1 MRFYLPTGK
10 KKKFYDCRSE
20 VSFVVFWGLIFTA
33 IKIRP
38 IDKHFEHVYYNSN
51 DPNNKI
57 GNGTYSEA
65 SFQVWAYR
73 TKYMGCKM
81 NVRYLWW
88 FYGKKGFFLL
98 LRNVL
103 QVADDIVSAKKS
115 DLQWLLLCPRL
126 IVDNFALVQLVETK
140 LSPQIRY
147 LEQWLVKSR
156 NPRRHT
162 RRAKNRYA
170 LYSQYALCE
179 LWVLNEIKKSTTLDN
194 PRKDKLS

>member
-1 MRFYLPTGK
+1 MRFYLQIGK

-156 NPRRHT
+156 NPCRHT
-162 RRAKNRYA
+162 SELKIGT
-170 LYSQYALCE
+170 YSIRNMRCANCGY
-179 LWVLNEIKKSTTLDN
+179 WMK
-194 PRKDKLS
+194 